1 MNNDTLLYLLLLG
14 LIAVVAAGA
23 FIADVIRKKDFKDQV
38 SGKKPVRKMN
48 RKRKISYDQP
58 VEEDP
63 QVTID
68 REVLRSRS
76 GQNVL
81 GPK

>member
-1 MNNDTLLYLLLLG
+1 MNSDTLLYLLVIG
-14 LIAVVAAGA
+14 LIAVIAAGA

-38 SGKKPVRKMN
+38 SGKKPERKMN
-48 RKRKISYDQP
+48 RKKKISYDKP
-58 VEEDP
+58 IEEDV

-68 REVLRSRS
+68 REVLRTRS

>member
-1 MNNDTLLYLLLLG
+1 MNSDTLLYLLVIG
-14 LIAVVAAGA
+14 LIAVIAAGA
-23 FIADVIRKKDFKDQV
+23 FIADVIRKKDFIDQV
-38 SGKKPVRKMN
+38 SGKKPERKMN

-58 VEEDP
+58 VEEIP

-68 REVLRSRS
+68 REVLRTRS